1 MIQNAVF
8 SCTSESISANKRKP
22 KKGKVRGSC
31 CWEFSPLFGTAA
43 NLALNFSPIVLA
55 AHAISLLFIF
65 KRSASLFLATRYIS
79 ALPPGNTLEAAG
91 GAKRKPFLSF
101 QRQYRNPMG
110 NQWRQ
115 FLVRRMEVRERGK

>member
-1 MIQNAVF
+1 MQSFPVTW
-8 SCTSESISANKRKP
+8 SQHRPTKEP
-22 KKGKVRGSC
+22 EKGKVRGSC
-31 CWEFSPLFGTAA
+31 WSFSPLFGTAA

-65 KRSASLFLATRYIS
+65 KRSSSLFLATRYIS

-91 GAKRKPFLSF
+91 GAKKETLSF
-101 QRQYRNPMG
+101 SFRRRHRNPMG